1 MSAPAG
7 PPANAVACERMSD
20 AAAREPAPGPGAV
33 APGGERS
40 AASDALEAAL
50 RREKKKLELVS
61 EVGSA
66 LSSALDLDQLLA
78 LLMEKVTQLM
88 EADRSTLY
96 LLSEDGTELW
106 SKVVQGGEV
115 LEIRLKVGEGIAGW
129 VASSGEVVNIADAY
143 NDTRFQPAVDLR
155 SGYRTRSCLTV
166 PMRNSIGV
174 TVGVLQVLN
183 KLDVGD
189 HAPTAAGFGEDDVE
203 LLLALASQAAVAIEN
218 SKLYLSVVAK
228 NVELAHAKAELEQKT
243 EELNVLYEVEK
254 ELSAAVDLDQ
264 LLDRIL
270 ARTTDLLDAEAGSI
284 ALITPAGDAL
294 ELATVLGPAAA
305 RLRRSRLALGQGLI
319 GWAIAHRQPA
329 LVNEPDQ
336 DPRHAAGFAREH
348 DVAPRNLVVAPV
360 ISGDTVVGAIEVVD
374 KRAGAFDDADRKLLV
389 LIAGQVGQAIALAHS
404 RDERRDQDRLASIG
418 RLMAGVLH
426 DLKTPMTVISGYAQL
441 MAQSEDPGQRERYVE
456 SILRQFDIMSGMTR
470 EVLAFARGDRDLMVR
485 KVYLHRFVDEVVT
498 QLRHAFA
505 GRPIDIAVELG
516 YDGASQFDEQKM
528 LRVLHNLARNA
539 ADAMAGG
546 GRFHL
551 RTRLDG
557 DWLVFEAAD
566 DGPGIPPEIRAR
578 LFELFASGKKG
589 GTGLGLAIVKKIV
602 DDHGGRIA
610 CETGATGTTFTIHI
624 PHRGTRTGEF
634 PPVR

>member
-1 MSAPAG
+1 MT
-7 PPANAVACERMSD
+7 
-20 AAAREPAPGPGAV
+20 AREPLPDHGGPEATI
-33 APGGERS
+33 A
-40 AASDALEAAL
+40 ALEAAL

-96 LLSEDGTELW
+96 LLSEDGRELW

-115 LEIRLKVGEGIAGW
+115 LEIRLKVGEGMAGW

-143 NDTRFQPAVDLR
+143 HDTRFQPAVDLR
-155 SGYRTRSCLTV
+155 SGYRTRSCLSV

-174 TVGVLQVLN
+174 IVGVLQVLN
-183 KLDVGD
+183 RRPVGLDGAGHD
-189 HAPTAAGFGEDDVE
+189 PDRADRTDAPFSADDVE

-228 NVELAHAKAELEQKT
+228 NVELAQAKADLEQKT
-243 EELNVLYEVEK
+243 NELNVLYEVEK
-254 ELSAAVDLDQ
+254 ELSAAVGLDQ

-270 ARTTDLLDAEAGSI
+270 ARTTDLLDAEAGTI

-294 ELATVLGPAAA
+294 ELATVLGPAAD
-305 RLRRSRLALGQGLI
+305 RLRKQRLALGQGLI
-319 GWAIAHRQPA
+319 GWSIAQRKPVMVGDAEH
-329 LVNEPDQ
+329 DT
-336 DPRHAAGFAREH
+336 RHAAGFAREH
-348 DVAPRNLVVAPV
+348 GVTTGTLMVAPV
-360 ISGDTVVGAIEVVD
+360 VSDDSVVGAIEVMD
-374 KRAGAFDDADRKLLV
+374 KRSGSFGEADLKLLE
-389 LIAGQVGQAIALAHS
+389 LIAGQIGQAISLSQS
-404 RDERRDQDRLASIG
+404 RDERRDRDRLASIG

-441 MAQSEDPGQRERYVE
+441 MAQCDDADQRERHVE

-470 EVLAFARGDRDLMVR
+470 EVLAFARGDRDLMIR

-505 GRPIDIAVELG
+505 GRPIDIEVDLG
-516 YDGASQFDEQKM
+516 FDGASHFDEQKI

-539 ADAMAGG
+539 AEAMAGG
-546 GRFHL
+546 GKFTL

-557 DWLVFEAAD
+557 DSLVFEAVD
-566 DGPGIPPEIRAR
+566 NGPGIEPAIRAR
-578 LFELFASGKKG
+578 LFELFASGRKG

-602 DDHGGRIA
+602 DDHGGEIA
-610 CETGATGTTFTIHI
+610 CDTGPGGTTFTIHI
-624 PHRGTRTGEF
+624 PHRSTRTGEF